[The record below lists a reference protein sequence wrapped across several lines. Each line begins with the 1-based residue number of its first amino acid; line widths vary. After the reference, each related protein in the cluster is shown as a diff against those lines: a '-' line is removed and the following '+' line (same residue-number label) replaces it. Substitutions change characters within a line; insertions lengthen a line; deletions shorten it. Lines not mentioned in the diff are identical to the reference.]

1 MGELVHWIDLGAI
14 RLLSHHAS
22 AVVTAVVLT
31 GIVGYLVQRLLHD
44 GFAKKCIFWIDEV
57 MIVGLF
63 LWFAYKLFL
72 SL

>member
-1 MGELVHWIDLGAI
+1 MGELVHWIDLEAI
-14 RLLSHHAS
+14 KLLTHHAS
-22 AVVTAVVLT
+22 AVVTAVALT
-31 GIVGYLVQRLLHD
+31 AIVAYLVRRLLHD
-44 GFAKKCIFWIDEV
+44 GFAKKCILWIDEV

>member
-1 MGELVHWIDLGAI
+1 MGELVHWIDLEAI

-44 GFAKKCIFWIDEV
+44 GFAKKCILWIDEV